1 MNKIVLLVL
10 ILIVI
15 MIFYKSVEKFDN
27 QAGLN
32 YPTDG
37 YRSNPNYSIYTYPAG
52 YFDYLPGS
60 IGVPNIKSQSN
71 IESQSNVES
80 QPNVESQCEAI
91 GDDYNACYANP
102 KCTIWFNPD
111 GSTHCT
117 KKFLQENI

>member
-1 MNKIVLLVL
+1 MNKIVILVL

-27 QAGLN
+27 QAGFR
-32 YPTDG
+32 YSTDG
-37 YRSNPNYSIYTYPAG
+37 YRPNLNYSIYTHPSG
-52 YFDYLPGS
+52 YFDYSPES
-60 IGVPNIKSQSN
+60 IGVPNIKSQ
-71 IESQSNVES
+71 
-80 QPNVESQCEAI
+80 PNVESQCESL